1 MATSSQAGRNG
12 IICGMARTVFLVRHG
27 QASFGKADY
36 DQLSPTGHQQAR
48 ALGESLRR
56 RGWAPD
62 RIVCGTM
69 KRHRQ
74 SVAEILVGAQ
84 LDDTQSHDTAELEID
99 YDPAWNEMDH
109 VEVITGFR
117 PAYRNMLVMKADMV
131 RTLRPRA
138 AFEDMFL
145 QAITRWAGGE
155 HDEDYAETFEGFT
168 TRVSGALESLVGADG
183 ERTLVVSSIGVIAW
197 LVTGLLGGQPEPTWR
212 ELSMA
217 GFNTGVTR
225 LQIDKT
231 GPHLL
236 TFNEISHLEVA
247 TLVTNR

>member
-1 MATSSQAGRNG
+1 MTRS
-12 IICGMARTVFLVRHG
+12 VFLVRHG

-36 DQLSPTGHQQAR
+36 DQLSPIGHQDAR

-56 RGWAPD
+56 REWVPD
-62 RIVCGTM
+62 RIICGTM

-74 SVAEILVGAQ
+74 SVAEILGGAE
-84 LDDTQSHDTAELEID
+84 LADSADLEID
-99 YDPAWNEMDH
+99 YDPTWNEMDH

-117 PAYRNMLVMKADMV
+117 PAYRNMLVLKADMV

-145 QAITRWAGGE
+145 QAILRWAGGE
-155 HDEDYAETFEGFT
+155 QDADYAETFDAFT
-168 TRVSGALESLVGADG
+168 TRVEAALDALVAAEG
-183 ERTLVVSSIGVIAW
+183 ERILVLSSIGVIAW
-197 LVTGLLGGQPEPTWR
+197 LATQLLGGQIEPTWR
-212 ELSMA
+212 ELSMV
-217 GFNTGVTR
+217 GYNTGVTR
-225 LQIDKT
+225 LQIDRN

-247 TLVTNR
+247 QLITNR

>member
-1 MATSSQAGRNG
+1 MSPEPVVDA
-12 IICGMARTVFLVRHG
+12 IITGMTRSVFLVRHG

-36 DQLSPTGHQQAR
+36 DDLSPIGHQQAR
-48 ALGESLRR
+48 VLGESLKR

-62 RIVCGTM
+62 RIVCGSL

-74 SVAEILVGAQ
+74 TVAEILVGA
-84 LDDTQSHDTAELEID
+84 ELEGVEALEVD
-99 YDPAWNEMDH
+99 SDPAWNEMDH
-109 VEVITGFR
+109 VEVITSYR
-117 PAYRNMLVMKADMV
+117 PAYRNMLVLKADMV

-138 AFEDMFL
+138 AFEDMFIS
-145 QAITRWAGGE
+145 AILRWAGGE
-155 HDEDYAETFEGFT
+155 HDNDYDETFTAFT
-168 TRVSGALESLVGADG
+168 ARASGALQSLVQAQD

-197 LVTGLLGGQPEPTWR
+197 LVTGLLEAPADPAWR

-225 LQIDKT
+225 LRIDKT
-231 GPHLL
+231 GTHLL

-247 TLVTNR
+247 NLITNR